1 MEFWNSVALK
11 RIDIFASFFSL
22 EAKHERNFIVK
33 TSIVVLH
40 FLYIMHIYKVL
51 EKKNSNDHC
60 QKLTHCNS
68 LH

>member
-51 EKKNSNDHC
+51 EKKEL
-60 QKLTHCNS
+60 K
-68 LH
+68 